1 VIISVLAAAVIILAL
16 ALVFNFLM
24 LPKSRLGYTEIE
36 GFLGMRPYP
45 KISEAVPTVMVY
57 ILVPMYDQNEIYL
70 TDNGLP
76 LSSVGDF
83 TQDDL
88 VRVEGVLYER
98 DAVDGSGTYWM
109 IEVFNI
115 SEGD

>member
-1 VIISVLAAAVIILAL
+1 VIIGVLAVAVIVLAL

-24 LPKSRLGYTEIE
+24 IPKSRLGYTETE
-36 GFLGMRPYP
+36 GLLGIRPYP

-57 ILVPMYDQNEIYL
+57 ILVPTYDKNEIYL

-98 DAVDGSGTYWM
+98 DAVDGNETYWM
-109 IEVFNI
+109 IEIFNI